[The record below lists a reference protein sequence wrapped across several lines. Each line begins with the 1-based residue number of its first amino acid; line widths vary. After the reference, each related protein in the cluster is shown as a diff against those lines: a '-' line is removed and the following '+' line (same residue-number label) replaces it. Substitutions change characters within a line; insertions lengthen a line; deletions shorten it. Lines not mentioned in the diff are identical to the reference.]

1 MKNDFCPSQL
11 RPLVALLIVLFS
23 PAALAQG
30 VASERELAPVSVS
43 GARSPLDPNLPAS
56 TFSTTRESLQTQSFL
71 NTEDALTYAPSTTI
85 RKRFVGDRNSNL
97 GGRSFGTTQPARG
110 LVYVDGY
117 LISNFLGRFD
127 APRWSSVAPEEI
139 SRVDVLYGP
148 FSAIYPG
155 NSIGTTVAITTRN
168 PTRLEAS
175 GGVQYYS
182 QSYDHYGLK
191 GSYKNDQESAFVG
204 NRWGDLA
211 LTVGANRLAYES
223 HPMTYTT
230 MVAGA
235 VGTNLGAVNGA
246 TVDRDANGAARV
258 VMGASGMQ
266 TGVQEQ
272 AKFKLA
278 YDFTPALQAD
288 GMYSRWRNDYNVKN
302 QTLLRSATTGAEI
315 WKGAG
320 TGFVQVNGVNYQLP
334 TMAPQKGLEEHE
346 QIGGRLRTRHKTGW
360 NYSAQLSSYRVL
372 TNTTRQASVSD
383 PLASGVVTG
392 TDTDGSGTGW
402 RTFELQSTYTPG
414 GNAGHALTFG
424 YHQNNYVLKNQVFNM
439 SNWNSTS
446 TRTTES
452 QNYYGKT
459 EVKALYGQD
468 AWRFLPSWTATVG
481 LRLERFRAYEGSQYD
496 AAATTTPRINHVDRT
511 ASGASPKLSLAHS
524 LNDDWLLRASLGR
537 GIRFPTVSELFQGT
551 RNGTT
556 IYNNDPNMKPERSDA
571 KELSAIRELGN
582 SNLRVSLFEDDIKDA
597 IFQQSQ
603 VVGAV
608 TVSTVQNVQ
617 RVRTRGVET
626 AFQGTDL
633 LVNGLDLQGSLTLS
647 NSKTLENPNLSAS
660 EGKNWPRVPR
670 VRASALASYRSGQ
683 WVGSLGLKHEGR
695 QYNTIDNVD
704 SNPDTYGGVS
714 SFTVANAKLS
724 HSLGKQ
730 GSVALGIDNLT
741 DKRYFV
747 AHPYPGRTI
756 FLEGKLSY

>member
-1 MKNDFCPSQL
+1 MNKDFHPSQL
-11 RPLVALLIVLFS
+11 RPLALLLTALFA
-23 PAALAQG
+23 PTALAQG

-56 TFSTTRESLQTQSFL
+56 TFSTTREALQTQSFL
-71 NTEDALTYAPSTTI
+71 NSEDALTYAPSTTV
-85 RKRFVGDRNSNL
+85 RKRFIGDRNSNL

-110 LVYVDGY
+110 LAYVDGY

-127 APRWSSVAPEEI
+127 APRWSSIAPEEI

-168 PTRLEAS
+168 PTKLEAS

-182 QSYDHYGLK
+182 QNFDQYGLK

-211 LTVGANRLAYES
+211 LTVTANRLAYES

-235 VGTNLGAVNGA
+235 AGTNLGAVNGA
-246 TVDRDANGAARV
+246 TLDRDANGNARV

-278 YDFTPALQAD
+278 YDFTSTLQAD
-288 GMYSRWRNDYNVKN
+288 GMYARWRNDYNVKN

-320 TGFVQVNGVNYQLP
+320 NGFVQVNGVNYQLP

-360 NYSAQLSSYRVL
+360 NYSVQLSSYQVL
-372 TNTTRQASVSD
+372 TNSLRQARVSD
-383 PLASGVVTG
+383 PLASGIVTG

-424 YHQNNYVLKNQVFNM
+424 YHQNNYVLKNQVFNL
-439 SNWNSTS
+439 SNWNNTS
-446 TRTTES
+446 TRTTEN
-452 QNYYGKT
+452 QNYFGKT

-468 AWRFLPSWTATVG
+468 AWRFRPDWTATFG
-481 LRLERFRAYEGSQYD
+481 LRIERFRAYEGSQFD
-496 AAATTTPRINHVDRT
+496 TAAALTPQVIHADRS
-511 ASGASPKLSLAHS
+511 ASGTSPKFSLAHN
-524 LNDDWLLRASLGR
+524 LNDDWLVRASLGR

-556 IYNNDPNMKPERSDA
+556 IYNNDPNMKPEKSDA
-571 KELSAIRELGN
+571 KELSVIREVGN
-582 SNLRVSLFEDDIKDA
+582 SNLRISLFEDDIKDA

-603 VVGAV
+603 LVGAV
-608 TVSTVQNVQ
+608 TVSTVQNVD
-617 RVRTRGVET
+617 RVRTRGIET

-633 LVNGLDLQGSLTLS
+633 LINGLDLQASLTLS
-647 NSKTLENPNLSAS
+647 NSKTLENSMLPAS

-670 VRASALASYRSGQ
+670 VRASALASYRTGL
-683 WVGSLGLKHEGR
+683 WTGSLGVKHEGR
-695 QYNTIDNVD
+695 QYNTLDNID

-714 SFTVANAKLS
+714 SFTIANAKLS
-724 HSLGKQ
+724 YSLGKQ
-730 GSVALGIDNLT
+730 GSLALGVDNLT

-747 AHPYPGRTI
+747 AHPYPGRTV